1 MNILVLAILLAT
13 QIDANLPDIT
23 RAISSGD
30 ASALGQYF
38 DETVTVAVADQED
51 IYDKAGAVNA
61 VKQFFAKNQ
70 PKTFSQVHQGA
81 SKGAD
86 SQYVIGNL
94 TTGSGTYRVYI
105 YVKTNGGKM
114 LIQEL
119 RFDKPKD

>member
-1 MNILVLAILLAT
+1 MNILVLAVVLAM
-13 QIDANLPDIT
+13 QIGANLPDIT
-23 RAISSGD
+23 KAISSGD

-38 DETVTVAVADQED
+38 DETVTVAVADQEE
-51 IYDKAGAVNA
+51 IYDKAGAINA

-70 PKTFSQVHQGA
+70 PKSFSQVHQGA

-94 TTGSGTYRVYI
+94 ATSGGTYRAYI
-105 YVKTNGGKM
+105 YVKMNGGKS

-119 RFDKPKD
+119 RFDKE

>member
-1 MNILVLAILLAT
+1 MNILVLAFVLAT
-13 QIDANLPDIT
+13 QIGVNLPDIT
-23 RAISSGD
+23 KAISSGD
-30 ASALGQYF
+30 ANALGQYF
-38 DETVTVAVADQED
+38 DNTVTVAIADQEE
-51 IYDKAGAVNA
+51 IYDKAGAINA

-94 TTGSGTYRVYI
+94 TTSGGTYRAYI
-105 YVKTNGGKM
+105 YVKASGGKT

-119 RFDKPKD
+119 RFDKE